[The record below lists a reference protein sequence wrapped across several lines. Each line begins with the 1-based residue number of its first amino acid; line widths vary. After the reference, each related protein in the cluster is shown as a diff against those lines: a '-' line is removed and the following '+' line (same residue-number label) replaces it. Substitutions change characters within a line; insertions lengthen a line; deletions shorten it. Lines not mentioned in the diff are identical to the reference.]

1 MNMTARKSKERRKNR
16 HHLRRSRQKKS
27 AAASSDKDKPRGKLN
42 LPRRT
47 PDPHDSRPIKG
58 CDSSSRMMRFVY
70 NSFVFPSIERKE
82 KAGALVK
89 WQQASVAFFFG
100 GGGDKAD
107 TEALRLRLSSPSLED
122 ANNDLFRVG
131 SIRNKVAES
140 NASVQQV
147 VI

>member
-1 MNMTARKSKERRKNR
+1 M
-16 HHLRRSRQKKS
+16 
-27 AAASSDKDKPRGKLN
+27 
-42 LPRRT
+42 
-47 PDPHDSRPIKG
+47 
-58 CDSSSRMMRFVY
+58 
-70 NSFVFPSIERKE
+70 
-82 KAGALVK
+82 
-89 WQQASVAFFFG
+89 
-100 GGGDKAD
+100 DKAD